1 MERLIGLLPLQ
12 LARLVGLVRTVTPV
26 PVGPGKRDWV
36 LRVEGYG
43 FRRVLQDDI
52 LVAPDLIRPTGWHL
66 PRPRTFFSR
75 AHAIQTACNLG
86 LESRVVAF

>member
-1 MERLIGLLPLQ
+1 MERLIGLFPLQ
-12 LARLVGLVRTVTPV
+12 LARLIGLVRSVTPV
-26 PVGPGKRDWV
+26 PTGPGKRDWV

-52 LVAPDLIRPTGWHL
+52 LVAPNLIRPSGWDL

-75 AHAIQTACNLG
+75 AHAIRVARNLG
-86 LESRVVAF
+86 LKSQVVDF